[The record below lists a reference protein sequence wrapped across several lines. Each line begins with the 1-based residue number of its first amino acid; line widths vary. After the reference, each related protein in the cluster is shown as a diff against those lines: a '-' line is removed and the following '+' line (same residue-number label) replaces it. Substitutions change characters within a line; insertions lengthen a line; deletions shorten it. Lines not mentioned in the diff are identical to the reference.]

1 MGKDTANFDTCTS
14 PGELFSLTP
23 VQNKRIEVS
32 FTAPDLSSQGGLLL
46 MKEHEHQHGFIAR
59 LSNCIE
65 DSRFQP
71 LVQHSY
77 YEMLRQR
84 VCQIAAGYEDA
95 DDSDLLRKSFRT
107 FYQCGFLKH
116 YE

>member
-1 MGKDTANFDTCTS
+1 MAIFDPCTP

-23 VQNKRIEVS
+23 VKNKRIEVS

-46 MKEHEHQHGFIAR
+46 MKEHEHQHGFIDR

-77 YEMLRQR
+77 YEMIRQR

-95 DDSDLLRKSFRT
+95 DASSGTSQQIDLYFQNSSPYHLWSS
-107 FYQCGFLKH
+107 
-116 YE
+116 